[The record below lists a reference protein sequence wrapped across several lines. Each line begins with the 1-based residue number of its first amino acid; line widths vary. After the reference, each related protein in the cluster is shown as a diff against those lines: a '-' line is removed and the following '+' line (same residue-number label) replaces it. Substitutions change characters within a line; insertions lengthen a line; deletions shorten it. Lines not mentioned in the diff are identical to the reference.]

1 MAQPRRDTVVSAF
14 ERLVS
19 RAPLAPLVS
28 SPGHATV
35 TVGELDALA
44 RAAVQALGG
53 MPPGQLVG
61 LAAPNGPGFLAAFLA
76 LRREGFPVLLLDSES
91 PLVDRRRTASLLGA
105 AALLSCA
112 AWPRSAAAFEL
123 ETLAAPAALTCPEG
137 TAVLKLTS
145 GSTGAPRGVAVSAD
159 ALVAD
164 DEALAAT
171 MGLGADERIV
181 AAVPFSHSYGFA
193 SVVLPAL
200 RRGSLLVV
208 PEPDGPLG
216 PLAAAQK
223 AGATFFPTVPAY
235 LQALLKMSKPPAW
248 PATLRLVVSAG
259 APLLPETAARFRETY
274 GRAVH
279 AFYGASECGGICYD
293 REGDAG
299 ERGTV
304 GPPVEG
310 VRVDVE
316 ATGDGLDGVVTV
328 RSPALGS
335 TYHPDPEPRL
345 TAERFHTN
353 DVGTWTNGE
362 LRLVRRLDGLI
373 NVKGK
378 KVDPSEIER
387 VVAALPGVDDVVAL
401 AVPGREMGSHLLR
414 VVVACR
420 EQGIRYEDVLAH
432 CRVHLPDHKVPR
444 SILLVATL
452 PRTPRGKVDRG
463 ALLAAEA
470 GNPDG

>member
-1 MAQPRRDTVVSAF
+1 MAQLRRDTVVSAF
-14 ERLVS
+14 EHLVS

-35 TVGELDALA
+35 TVGDLHALA
-44 RAAVQALGG
+44 RAAAEALRGL
-53 MPPGQLVG
+53 PAGQTVG
-61 LAAPNGPGFLAAFLA
+61 LAAPNGPGFLAGFLA
-76 LRREGFPVLLLDSES
+76 LRSEGFPVLLLYPES

-105 AALLSCA
+105 RALLTCA
-112 AWPRSAAAFEL
+112 GWPRRAADFDL
-123 ETLAAPAALTCPEG
+123 EALADVGAPPCPAG

-145 GSTGAPRGVAVSAD
+145 GSTGAPRAVAVSAD

-171 MGLGADERIV
+171 MGLRSDERIV
-181 AAVPFSHSYGFA
+181 AAIPLSHSYGFA
-193 SVVLPAL
+193 SVALPAL

-208 PEPDGPLG
+208 PRPDGPLG

-248 PATLRLVVSAG
+248 PPSMRLVVSAG
-259 APLLPETAARFRETY
+259 APLRPETAARFRETY
-274 GRAVH
+274 GQAVH

-293 REGDAG
+293 REGGAG

-310 VRVDVE
+310 VRVAVE
-316 ATGDGLDGVVTV
+316 PLGVGAGDVVTV

-335 TYHPDPEPRL
+335 TYYPDPEPRL
-345 TAERFHTN
+345 TPERFQTN
-353 DVGTWTNGE
+353 DVGTWTDGE

-373 NVKGK
+373 NLKGK

-401 AVPGREMGSHLLR
+401 AVPGRETGSHLLR
-414 VVVACR
+414 VVIACR
-420 EQGIRYEDVLAH
+420 EQRIRYEDVLAH
-432 CRVHLPDHKVPR
+432 CRFHLPDHKVPR